1 MFEFHPRSKSQ
12 AESNVMPH
20 GDRQVKLLK
29 WVQTLFIYCH
39 LHHTHTPQKLTHTS
53 ATFHRLQFA
62 VDTRCSSH
70 GWRNAKLKKK
80 KRGTKQKETALK
92 KKSRPP
98 ACARCSPPSQSKQ
111 LIYIHLAPGS
121 TAAFNSHFDGLP
133 SGGGGGGSGRAS
145 RCVGG
150 GLLYQKGGG
159 KETSLAL
166 WIQSVNISPL
176 RSRRRLIKLREA
188 SCSPQFHL

>member
-70 GWRNAKLKKK
+70 GWRNAKLKKQ

-92 KKSRPP
+92 KKSPGLRPAP
-98 ACARCSPPSQSKQ
+98 AAALRLRVNNLSTFTLLLEAPLHS
-111 LIYIHLAPGS
+111 IHTLMDCQAAAAAVAAGELHAVWA
-121 TAAFNSHFDGLP
+121 AAFFTK
-133 SGGGGGGSGRAS
+133 
-145 RCVGG
+145 
-150 GLLYQKGGG
+150 KGGERNFTRTLNSVSQHFSSE
-159 KETSLAL
+159 KPTS
-166 WIQSVNISPL
+166 S
-176 RSRRRLIKLREA
+176 
-188 SCSPQFHL
+188 H